1 MKTTLAIFSALLL
14 LSACTAGKP
23 APQNPA
29 PVPESPDGRYLAR
42 TVASAE
48 LHIVSPDG
56 RISIDNLEI
65 GNGKQPLIAQ
75 ADNPAP
81 AQCPFPPSPPAPAGS
96 REVGTAPA
104 ADAGGDVADTAL
116 EPVERTDAFPA
127 GEYQEPRPKGKLPGR
142 LPE

>member
-14 LSACTAGKP
+14 LSACAAGKP

-42 TVASAE
+42 TAASAE

-81 AQCPFPPSPPAPAGS
+81 VQCPLPPSPPAPAPTAGRRKAWPTPANS
-96 REVGTAPA
+96 VG
-104 ADAGGDVADTAL
+104 DDVADKAVEL
-116 EPVERTDAFPA
+116 AERTDAVPA
-127 GEYQEPRPKGKLPGR
+127 EEPHQKGKLPGR